1 MTAVGARLRSKHSIW
16 ACVLLFVSLCVE
28 VVTVV
33 TRQGRLNM
41 INSAQAS
48 LEEEPLLNLD
58 ELNRRSNVRR
68 LRSNAVDKGEGGEAV
83 HRSGSKRKQ
92 RQTATCTGAQ
102 QDDAHSLPQKSRV
115 TSETEQHELRS
126 ITADASCGDKR
137 QAPSRST
144 MDAMAGKISHPTSL
158 KASENRLESFL
169 NSMKNESSRDSSKSS
184 APFTLIAPPVPPAM
198 MGVSRQQVSG
208 REALAAAD
216 NRQEKDQMGGG
227 KEAATRLPER
237 TRARREG
244 EVPRAQP
251 SDAASYSLRSRK
263 GQEGAE
269 GQERHEQA
277 DRTKPSKRV
286 DESPVT
292 SESNEGGDS
301 QVERIQVCV
310 RKRPVNTRE
319 QQSSLKDVVRVP
331 AGGKGKELMVLEY
344 KKRLDLS
351 EYVEQH
357 DFAFDEVL
365 SDSCS
370 NDEVYERTTKSL
382 VRYVFNNKGKATV
395 FAYGQTGAGKTYTMM
410 GGKGQKGLYLL
421 AAQDIFSLLEEK
433 GRESEG
439 LGVTVSFFEIYGG
452 KLFDLLAE
460 RKPCVKREDGN
471 NNVFIRGL
479 SEHVIGSAEDL
490 MHAIQR
496 GHQARSTAA
505 TEANIDSSRSHAILQ
520 VCLRKMEGKGQVVG
534 KLSFIDLAGSER
546 AGDTGRNGNITRRL
560 EAAEINKS
568 LLALKECIRALAE
581 EAKHIPFRGS
591 VLTSVLKDSFI
602 GNCRTVMIANVAPTQ
617 ETCEHTMNT
626 LRYAD
631 RVKQIKRNAS
641 SCVFE
646 EEAAAQDDWA
656 SMMDSR
662 RSIRS
667 SSMAE
672 RATTVVTAMAACRSA
687 RGSRT
692 RGKLTTSPEEE
703 QGKHEEDLIQ
713 QLASLHRRHIQD
725 TSALLQK
732 EREILARVERN
743 GPSAS
748 SYLSGLGKL
757 LQHKSGMVSRM
768 LEMLSNSC
776 K

>member
-1 MTAVGARLRSKHSIW
+1 M
-16 ACVLLFVSLCVE
+16 
-28 VVTVV
+28 
-33 TRQGRLNM
+33 
-41 INSAQAS
+41 
-48 LEEEPLLNLD
+48 NLD
-58 ELNRRSNVRR
+58 ELKRKNSLRK
-68 LRSNAVDKGEGGEAV
+68 LRSNALEKGEAGEIV
-83 HRSGSKRKQ
+83 HQSGSKGKQ
-92 RQTATCTGAQ
+92 RQKASCHEPQ
-102 QDDAHSLPQKSRV
+102 QDTLQSVSLNVRVAAETDKAETKYHPTDACRV
-115 TSETEQHELRS
+115 DKKQ
-126 ITADASCGDKR
+126 TASKA
-137 QAPSRST
+137 T
-144 MDAMAGKISHPTSL
+144 MEHMAGKANNAISS
-158 KASENRLESFL
+158 KASENRLENFL
-169 NSMKNESSRDSSKSS
+169 NSMKNESSSESSRTS
-184 APFTLIAPPVPPAM
+184 APFTLIAPPVPAAM
-198 MGVSRQQVSG
+198 MGGSRQQASG
-208 REALAAAD
+208 RDSLAVGTQ
-216 NRQEKDQMGGG
+216 NRQKD
-227 KEAATRLPER
+227 KDFIVENEEASCAARLPDK
-237 TRARREG
+237 TRARRET
-244 EVPRAQP
+244 EAPWTQT
-251 SDAASYSLRSRK
+251 SDAASYSLRSRR
-263 GQEGAE
+263 GHEGAN
-269 GQERHEQA
+269 GLERQEQA
-277 DRTKPSKRV
+277 EKSKLSKRV
-286 DESPVT
+286 QESPVT
-292 SESNEGGDS
+292 SESNETGDT

-310 RKRPVNTRE
+310 RKRPVNSRE
-319 QQSSLKDVVRVP
+319 QQASLKDVVRVP
-331 AGGKGKELMVLEY
+331 SGGQGKELTVLEY

-365 SDSCS
+365 SDCCS
-370 NDEVYERTTKSL
+370 NDEVYQRTTKSL
-382 VRYVFNNKGKATV
+382 VRYVFHNKGKATV

-433 GRESEG
+433 GMECEG

-479 SEHVIGSAEDL
+479 SEHVIANAEDL

-546 AGDTGRNGNITRRL
+546 AGDTGKNGNITRRL

-641 SCVFE
+641 SYVLE
-646 EEAAAQDDWA
+646 EEVVQDDWA
-656 SMMDSR
+656 GMMDSR
-662 RSIRS
+662 RSMRS
-667 SSMAE
+667 SSMAD
-672 RATTVVTAMAACRSA
+672 RSTTVVAAMAACRSS
-687 RGSRT
+687 RGART
-692 RGKLTTSPEEE
+692 RGRATSPEIEQ
-703 QGKHEEDLIQ
+703 QGKQEEDLIQ

-732 EREILARVERN
+732 EREILARAEKS
-743 GPSAS
+743 GPAAS
-748 SYLSGLGKL
+748 SYLAGLGKI